1 MLKVNLV
8 SDLHLNFKDLEL
20 PGGDVLIL
28 AGDVME
34 AGHLRLADNTK
45 KDTFIADRYRRFIN
59 EELVKYRRVFYVAG
73 NHEHY
78 HNSYDDTHPRIRRE
92 LPSHV
97 TMLEAE
103 AVEFEGVHFFG
114 GTFWTDCNKG
124 DPITISTL
132 AQNMSDYRLIRH
144 GDSIRVKMA
153 YGGEY
158 YTNKFKPDYTKG
170 VFHTTVEALK
180 QFLKDKQDE
189 KVVVIS
195 HHAPTPLSCDPMY
208 ADEYHMNGGYF
219 SNLGNFIADHPQ
231 IKFWVHGH
239 THQRC
244 DYVVGETRVLC
255 NARGYAGYEM
265 SANEFDPTFGF
276 EV

>member
-8 SDLHLNFKDLEL
+8 SDLHLNFEDLHL

-34 AGHLRLADNTK
+34 AGHLRLADNVK

-59 EELVKYRRVFYVAG
+59 EELTKYRRVFYVAG

-78 HNSYDDTHPRIRRE
+78 HNGYSDTHDRIRRE
-92 LPSHV
+92 LPDHV

-103 AVEFEGVHFFG
+103 SVEFEGVHFFG
-114 GTFWTDCNKG
+114 GTFWTDCNKS
-124 DPITISTL
+124 DPITMSTL
-132 AQNMSDYRLIRH
+132 AQNMSDYRLIKH
-144 GDSIRVKMA
+144 GDSVRIKTA

-158 YTNKFKPDYTKG
+158 YTNKFTPSYTVG
-170 VFHTTVEALK
+170 VFHSTVEKLK
-180 QFLKDKQDE
+180 QFLKDKENE

-195 HHAPTPLSCDPMY
+195 HHAPTPLSCDPY
-208 ADEYHMNGGYF
+208 YKEEYHMNGGYF
-219 SNLGNFIADHPQ
+219 SNLSDFIMDHPQ
-231 IKFWVHGH
+231 IKYWVHGH

-244 DYVVGETRVLC
+244 DYMMGSTRVLC
-255 NARGYAGYEM
+255 NARGYSGYEP
-265 SANEFDPTFGF
+265 SAENYDTTFGF
-276 EV
+276 EL